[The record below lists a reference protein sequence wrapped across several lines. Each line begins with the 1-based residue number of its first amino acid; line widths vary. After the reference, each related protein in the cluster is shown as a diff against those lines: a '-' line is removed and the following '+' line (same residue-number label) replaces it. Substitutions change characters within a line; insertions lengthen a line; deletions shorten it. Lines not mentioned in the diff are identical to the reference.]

1 MDKDRRS
8 RVYNRIQEEFKV
20 SKFHKYYYCAGINYF
35 NLQDKLRQKYNNSML
50 YFRSDHVVVKTVD
63 EDIVVFLL
71 CSHSS
76 GRCADFLHDN

>member
-1 MDKDRRS
+1 
-8 RVYNRIQEEFKV
+8 
-20 SKFHKYYYCAGINYF
+20 
-35 NLQDKLRQKYNNSML
+35 ML

-76 GRCADFLHDN
+76 GRCADFLHDD